1 MAKHMISKAMNIKIV
16 GILDKNEEG
25 KYIVAVENKD
35 VGLTEYDLD
44 EILKEMLGTEISIT
58 STDEI
63 I

>member
-1 MAKHMISKAMNIKIV
+1 MISKAMNIKIV

-25 KYIVAVENKD
+25 KYIVTVENKD

-58 STDEI
+58 STDDI

>member
-25 KYIVAVENKD
+25 KYIVTVENKD

-58 STDEI
+58 STDELF
-63 I
+63 

>member
-25 KYIVAVENKD
+25 KYIVTVENKD

>member
-25 KYIVAVENKD
+25 KYIVTVENKD

-58 STDEI
+58 SSDEI

>member
-25 KYIVAVENKD
+25 KYIVTVENKD

-58 STDEI
+58 YTDEI

>member
-25 KYIVAVENKD
+25 KYIVTVENKD

-44 EILKEMLGTEISIT
+44 EILKEML
-58 STDEI
+58 
-63 I
+63 

>member
-1 MAKHMISKAMNIKIV
+1 MISKAMNIKIV

-25 KYIVAVENKD
+25 KYIVTVENKD

>member
-16 GILDKNEEG
+16 GILDKNEED
-25 KYIVAVENKD
+25 KYIVTVENKD

>member
-25 KYIVAVENKD
+25 KYIVTVENKD

-44 EILKEMLGTEISIT
+44 EFLKEMLGTEISIT

>member
-1 MAKHMISKAMNIKIV
+1 MAIHMISKAMNIKIV

-25 KYIVAVENKD
+25 KYIVTVENKD

>member
-16 GILDKNEEG
+16 GILDKYEEG
-25 KYIVAVENKD
+25 KYIVTVENKD

>member
-25 KYIVAVENKD
+25 KYIVTIENKD

>member
-16 GILDKNEEG
+16 GIVDKNEEG
-25 KYIVAVENKD
+25 KYIVTVENKD

>member
-16 GILDKNEEG
+16 GILYKNEEG
-25 KYIVAVENKD
+25 KYIVTVENKD

>member
-25 KYIVAVENKD
+25 KYIVTVENKD

-44 EILKEMLGTEISIT
+44 EILKEMVGTEISIT

>member
-1 MAKHMISKAMNIKIV
+1 MI
-16 GILDKNEEG
+16 L
-25 KYIVAVENKD
+25 YIVTIENKD

>member
-25 KYIVAVENKD
+25 KYIVTVENKD

-44 EILKEMLGTEISIT
+44 EILKEMLGTEISIA